1 MWLGHGLDVGAGQV
15 CSGQGG
21 RACLDMSRLAQVAMR
36 AKAVSSASGEGCV
49 GPGGV
54 DLSSAQSIW
63 SELDKIP
70 QEGTFILADIGK
82 FIAEN

>member
-1 MWLGHGLDVGAGQV
+1 
-15 CSGQGG
+15 
-21 RACLDMSRLAQVAMR
+21 MSRLAQVAMR

-82 FIAEN
+82 FIAENKCFNLLESAGMYVNPLGLTRVHED

>member
-1 MWLGHGLDVGAGQV
+1 
-15 CSGQGG
+15 
-21 RACLDMSRLAQVAMR
+21 MSRLAQVAMR

-82 FIAEN
+82 FIAENKCFNLLESAGMLRKSIFEEICFRV